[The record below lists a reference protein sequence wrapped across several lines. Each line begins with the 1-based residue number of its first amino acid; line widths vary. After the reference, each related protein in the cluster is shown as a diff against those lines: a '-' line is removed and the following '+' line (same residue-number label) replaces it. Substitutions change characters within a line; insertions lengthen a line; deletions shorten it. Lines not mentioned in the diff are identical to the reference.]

1 MNGIFG
7 CRDRPVCTENLN
19 ASVMMVES
27 AQDRAG
33 SDGADALNWT
43 PERRVFVQRAVGS
56 DFVVVAAITSKHSAQ
71 VRLPYDNDVVKTF
84 AAD

>member
-1 MNGIFG
+1 
-7 CRDRPVCTENLN
+7 
-19 ASVMMVES
+19 MVES

-33 SDGADALNWT
+33 SDGADA
-43 PERRVFVQRAVGS
+43 RRVFVQRAVGS
-56 DFVVVAAITSKHSAQ
+56 DFVVVAAITSQDSAQ